1 MPMESQSPSKSLLQH
16 LTRSGLY
23 DPALG
28 PNDYHVKCP
37 TCYRTFDV
45 GIVVSSHS

>member
-1 MPMESQSPSKSLLQH
+1 MISLLSG
-16 LTRSGLY
+16 LICSGLY

-28 PNDYHVKCP
+28 PCDYHVKCP

-45 GIVVSSHS
+45 VAFSVYED